1 MKFLVPL
8 GLATLFVVAWSSQG
22 WMGIAMVGGGVMM
35 WGLLHLTRMMAVLRR
50 AANQPKGW
58 VGSAVMLNAKLKK
71 GVNLLHIIALTR
83 ALGEQ
88 VSGQGEQPEVF
99 RWTDNGGSSVTCQ
112 LVNGRLATWTL
123 HRPDEPDAPDT
134 PAAPSETPAALPA
147 HPT

>member
-99 RWTDNGGSSVTCQ
+99 RWTDNSHSHVTCEFAGGK
-112 LVNGRLATWTL
+112 LRSWRLE
-123 HRPDEPDAPDT
+123 RPSADT
-134 PAAPSETPAALPA
+134 TPG
-147 HPT
+147 

>member
-58 VGSAVMLNAKLKK
+58 VGSAVMLNARLKK

-83 ALGEQ
+83 ALGEH

-99 RWTDNGGSSVTCQ
+99 RWTDPGGSSVTCQ
-112 LVNGRLATWTL
+112 LVNGKLATWTL
-123 HRPDEPDAPDT
+123 HRPDETDAPGT